1 MKRLTEMEKYI
12 VDRIENGIVVLEK
25 EDLTH
30 IEISSDNLD
39 FDVKEGNVLLLE
51 KGKYTIDEAAE
62 EERRRKIYNKQKNI
76 FKNK

>member
-1 MKRLTEMEKYI
+1 MEKYI

-30 IEISSDNLD
+30 IEISLVNLG
-39 FDVKEGNVLLLE
+39 FEVKEGNILLLDN
-51 KGKYTIDEAAE
+51 GKYTIDEAAE
-62 EERRRKIYNKQKNI
+62 DERRRKIYNKQKNI